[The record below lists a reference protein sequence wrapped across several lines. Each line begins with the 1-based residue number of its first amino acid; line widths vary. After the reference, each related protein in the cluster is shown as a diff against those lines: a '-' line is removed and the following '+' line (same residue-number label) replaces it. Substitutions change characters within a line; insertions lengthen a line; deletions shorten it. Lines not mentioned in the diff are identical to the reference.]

1 MTSLGPRDTALERL
15 AQRAQ
20 PFDLLVVGGGI
31 TGAGIALDAASRG
44 LSVALVERG
53 DFASGTSSKSSK
65 LVHGGLRYL
74 EQREFG
80 LMREASVER
89 DLLRRLA
96 PHLVEPIPFVLPV
109 SSRWNRALFGAGLW
123 TYDAL
128 ASFKNLKVHR
138 HLSGE
143 ETEAYV
149 PAMPHGKVRGGYL
162 FYDCRTDDVRMVLA
176 VLGQARRYGA
186 VVANYAAVESL
197 DGTEAGCRAVV
208 RDCVSDTAFEIAARQ
223 IVVAAGVWGDRLE
236 QMSHA
241 GAAARLRPSKGI
253 HLVFRRDAVPMAD
266 AAAFIP
272 DTERKRMLFVIPW
285 HDAVLVGTTDTAY
298 EGDLDAPAVEPEDRD
313 YCLSAVNA
321 TLDVSLGVDDIA
333 GAYAGLRPLIA
344 ARAGATADLSRR
356 HAVYSIAPGITGIT
370 GGKLTTWRR
379 MAKDAVDGVAA
390 ELGVRAKCRTQ
401 WIRLGSSDVARLHA
415 AVGRRAQRLG
425 IAQTRVDNLV
435 RFYGDASLA
444 VLDVVEREGLAEP
457 LADGSLP
464 VAAEALYCAAH
475 EMVVHLDDLLAR
487 RTRLALTDPAAG
499 TGAGSRAAELTA
511 AALGWDAARAQ
522 AEVERHRR
530 LVEQERGLPLH
541 EAPSTPSG
549 GSARLGAG

>member
-1 MTSLGPRDTALERL
+1 VSGLGDRTHALERL
-15 AQRAQ
+15 ASTST

-44 LSVALVERG
+44 LEVGLVERG

-109 SSRWNRALFGAGLW
+109 SDRWNRAKFGAGLW
-123 TYDAL
+123 AYDAL

-138 HLSGE
+138 HLDAV
-143 ETEAYV
+143 ETRSLV
-149 PAMPHGKVRGGYL
+149 PALPEGKVRGGYL
-162 FYDCRTDDVRMVLA
+162 FYDCRTDDVRMVVA
-176 VLGQARRYGA
+176 VLAQARRYGA
-186 VVANYAAVESL
+186 VAANYAAVESL
-197 DGTEAGCRAVV
+197 DGGEGGCRATV
-208 RDCVSDTAFEIAARQ
+208 RDCVSGTTFEVAARR

-236 QMSHA
+236 AMSSSEA
-241 GAAARLRPSKGI
+241 TPRLRPSKGV
-253 HLVFRRDAVPMAD
+253 HLVFRKDALPTAE

-272 DTERKRMLFVIPW
+272 DAERRRMLFVIPW

-298 EGDLDAPAVEPEDRD
+298 EGDLDSPRVEQEDRD
-313 YCLSAVNA
+313 YCLDALNS
-321 TLDVSLGVDDIA
+321 TFQVSLGPGDIA
-333 GAYAGLRPLIA
+333 GAYAGLRPLVA

-379 MAKDAVDGVAA
+379 MAKDAVDGVAS
-390 ELGVRAKCRTQ
+390 ELGSAVKAKTQ
-401 WIRLGSSDVARLHA
+401 WIRLGSSDVPRLTD
-415 AVGRRAQRLG
+415 AVGRRAARLG
-425 IAQTRVDNLV
+425 IPQPRVANLV
-435 RFYGDASLA
+435 RFYGDRALA
-444 VLDVVEREGLAEP
+444 VLDVAEREGLAEP
-457 LADGSLP
+457 LVPGGLP
-464 VAAEALYCAAH
+464 LAAEAVYCAEA
-475 EMVVHLDDLLAR
+475 EMAVHLDDLLAR

-499 TGAGSRAAELTA
+499 TGAGSRAASLLG
-511 AALGWDAARAQ
+511 AALGWDEPALT
-522 AEVERHRR
+522 AEVARHRE
-530 LVEQERGLPLH
+530 LVERERGVPLH
-541 EAPSTPSG
+541 EATPSG
-549 GSARLGAG
+549 AARLGAG

>member
-1 MTSLGPRDTALERL
+1 MTSLGSRDTALQRL
-15 AQRAQ
+15 SQRDE

-44 LSVALVERG
+44 LSVALVERA

-109 SSRWNRALFGAGLW
+109 SSRWARALFGAGLW

-143 ETEAYV
+143 ETEGLV
-149 PAMPHGKVRGGYL
+149 PSMPRGKVRGGYL
-162 FYDCRTDDVRMVLA
+162 FYDCRTDDVRMVFA

-186 VVANYAAVESL
+186 VVANYVAVESL
-197 DGTEAGCRAVV
+197 DGSESGCRAFV
-208 RDCVSDTAFEIAARQ
+208 RDTVSGTPFEIAARQ

-241 GAAARLRPSKGI
+241 GAERRLRPSKGV
-253 HLVFRRDAVPMAD
+253 HLVFRKETLPVGE

-272 DTERKRMLFVIPW
+272 DAERKRMLFVIPW
-285 HDAVLVGTTDTAY
+285 HDAVVVGTTDTAY
-298 EGDLDAPAVEPEDRD
+298 KGDLDAPRVEPEDRD
-313 YCLSAVNA
+313 YCLDALNS
-321 TLDVSLGVDDIA
+321 TFEVSLTPEDVA
-333 GAYAGLRPLIA
+333 GAYAGLRPLVA

-390 ELGVRAKCRTQ
+390 ELGARARCRTQ
-401 WIRLGSSDVARLHA
+401 WIRLGSSDVPRLRA
-415 AVGRRAQRLG
+415 AVGRRAARLG
-425 IAQTRVDNLV
+425 IPQARIDNLV
-435 RFYGDASLA
+435 RFYGDAALA
-444 VLDVVEREGLAEP
+444 VLDVAEREGLAEP
-457 LADGSLP
+457 LAEDALP
-464 VAAEALYCAAH
+464 LAAEAPYGAAA

-499 TGAGSRAAELTA
+499 TGPG
-511 AALGWDAARAQ
+511 
-522 AEVERHRR
+522 
-530 LVEQERGLPLH
+530 
-541 EAPSTPSG
+541 
-549 GSARLGAG
+549 

>member
-1 MTSLGPRDTALERL
+1 MSGLGDRTRALERL
-15 AQRAQ
+15 AGRDD

-74 EQREFG
+74 EQGEFA
-80 LMREASVER
+80 LTREASVER

-109 SSRWNRALFGAGLW
+109 SDRWNRAKFGAGLW
-123 TYDAL
+123 AYDAL

-138 HLSGE
+138 HLDAD
-143 ETEAYV
+143 ETQRLV
-149 PAMPHGKVRGGYL
+149 PAIPQGKVREGYL
-162 FYDCRTDDVRMVLA
+162 FYDCKTDDVRMVIA
-176 VLGQARRYGA
+176 VLAEARRYGA

-197 DGTEAGCRAVV
+197 DGGEAGCRASV
-208 RDCVSDTAFEIAARQ
+208 RDRVSGTPFEVAARQ

-236 QMSHA
+236 AMSSPEA
-241 GAAARLRPSKGI
+241 TPRLRPSKGV
-253 HLVFRRDAVPMAD
+253 HLVFRKDALPMTE

-272 DTERKRMLFVIPW
+272 DAERRRMLFVIPW

-298 EGDLDAPAVEPEDRD
+298 DGDLDAPRVELEDRD
-313 YCLSAVNA
+313 YCLAALNS
-321 TLDVSLGVDDIA
+321 TFGVSLGPGDIA
-333 GAYAGLRPLIA
+333 GAYAGLRPLVA

-379 MAKDAVDGVAA
+379 MAKDAVDGVAS
-390 ELGVRAKCRTQ
+390 ELGAGVKTKTQ
-401 WIRLGSSDVARLHA
+401 WIRLGSSDVPRLTA
-415 AVGRRAQRLG
+415 AVSRRAARLG
-425 IAQTRVDNLV
+425 IPGPQVASLV
-435 RFYGDASLA
+435 RFYGDRALA
-444 VLDVVEREGLAEP
+444 VLDVAERDGLAQP
-457 LADGSLP
+457 LVPGGLP
-464 VAAEALYCAAH
+464 LAAEAVYCAGA
-475 EMVVHLDDLLAR
+475 EMAVHLDDLLAR

-499 TGAGSRAAELTA
+499 TGAGSRAAALLA
-511 AALGWDAARAQ
+511 ATLGWDEQARS
-522 AEVERHRR
+522 AEVARHRD
-530 LVEQERGLPLH
+530 LVERERGVPLH
-541 EAPSTPSG
+541 EAAPH

>member
-1 MTSLGPRDTALERL
+1 MTGLGGRADALARLSERGKTY
-15 AQRAQ
+15 
-20 PFDLLVVGGGI
+20 DLLVAGGGI

-96 PHLVEPIPFVLPV
+96 PHLVEPMPFVLPV
-109 SSRWNRALFGAGLW
+109 SDRWKRALFGVGLW

-138 HLSGE
+138 HMDGE
-143 ETEAYV
+143 ETERMV
-149 PAMPHGKVRGGYL
+149 PLVPRNKVRGGYL
-162 FYDCRTDDVRMVLA
+162 FYDCKTDDVRMVFA

-186 VVANYAAVESL
+186 TVANYVAVESL
-197 DGTEAGCRAVV
+197 DGTESGCRALV
-208 RDCVSDTAFEIAARQ
+208 RDSVSDTSFEIAARQ
-223 IVVAAGVWGDRLE
+223 VVVAAGVWGDRVE
-236 QMSHA
+236 AMSHP
-241 GAAARLRPSKGI
+241 GAEARLRPSKGV
-253 HLVFRRDAVPMAD
+253 HLVFRKDKLPLAD
-266 AAAFIP
+266 AAAFVP
-272 DTERKRMLFVIPW
+272 DAARKRMLFVIPW

-298 EGDLDAPAVEPEDRD
+298 DGDIDTPSVEPEDRD
-313 YCLSAVNA
+313 YCLTAVN
-321 TLDVSLGVDDIA
+321 SIFEVDLTERDIA

-379 MAKDAVDGVAA
+379 MAKDAVDGVAS
-390 ELGVRAKCRTQ
+390 ELGSRGKCRTQ
-401 WIRLGSSDVARLHA
+401 WIRLGASDVPRLRA
-415 AVGRRAQRLG
+415 AAGRRAARLG
-425 IAQTRVDNLV
+425 IPGERVGNLV
-435 RFYGDASLA
+435 RFYGDAALS
-444 VLDVVEREGLAEP
+444 VLDVAERDGLTGA
-457 LADGSLP
+457 LVDGGLP
-464 VAAEALYCAAH
+464 IGAEALYCAEA
-475 EMVVHLDDLLAR
+475 EMVVHLDDLLSR

-499 TGAGSRAAELTA
+499 VERGSRAPELLA
-511 AALGWDAARAQ
+511 SALGWDSERTD

-530 LVEQERGLPLH
+530 LVERERGLPLR
-541 EAPSTPSG
+541 EDPPVPP
-549 GSARLGAG
+549 ARLGTG